1 MTEQAESVVAETET
15 SVETNVEPSVNAESS
30 EADVEAISKE
40 EATVSDVV
48 EEVTAPQVEASQVE
62 TSQVETSQADDVQ
75 AEDTPTDD
83 QATDSVAETPVAEET
98 AAVTVAEAS
107 AVEASTATA
116 EDNASAAE
124 DSSDADASEDDGDDD
139 SRVVKLLS
147 VGQKVPGKVK
157 RITDFGAFVD
167 IGVGRD
173 GLIHISELSVRRVG
187 KVTDMLEENQDIEVW
202 IKKLDRDRNRI
213 SLTLIEP
220 GTKTIRELEK
230 GELVSGTVTR
240 ILPYGAFIDIGIGR
254 DALLHIREM
263 SEGYVARPEDVVAV
277 GDELEARII
286 ELSRRRQRVDLS
298 IKGLRPEPEVEEAP
312 EPEAEAA
319 APEAEEETV
328 VDDFADVEVLSPM
341 ELAFKRAMEAEGIE
355 IKGSNKKKRKRGRQ
369 NRSIQDEII
378 ARTLDVVSDS

>member
-1 MTEQAESVVAETET
+1 MTEQAKSVVTET
-15 SVETNVEPSVNAESS
+15 ETNVESSVETESIQAAAENGV
-30 EADVEAISKE
+30 ADS
-40 EATVSDVV
+40 ATV
-48 EEVTAPQVEASQVE
+48 
-62 TSQVETSQADDVQ
+62 
-75 AEDTPTDD
+75 
-83 QATDSVAETPVAEET
+83 ATETPVAKET
-98 AAVTVAEAS
+98 AESAGSEEIVPAEAELAEAEPAEVES
-107 AVEASTATA
+107 AEVETAIEEVQAEEQPVVEASVTDSADVATA
-116 EDNASAAE
+116 EADATEDASVE
-124 DSSDADASEDDGDDD
+124 DSSDATVDESDEDLDDE

-187 KVTDMLEENQDIEVW
+187 KVTDMLQENQEIEVW

-230 GELVSGTVTR
+230 DELVSGTVTR

-263 SEGYVARPEDVVAV
+263 SEGYVARPEDVVSV
-277 GDELEARII
+277 GEELEARII

-298 IKGLRPEPEVEEAP
+298 IKGLRPELEVE
-312 EPEAEAA
+312 A
-319 APEAEEETV
+319 APEAESEAATPESAKEETV
-328 VDDFADVEVLSPM
+328 DEFADVEVLSPM

-355 IKGSNKKKRKRGRQ
+355 LKDNVKKKRKRGRN
-369 NRSIQDEII
+369 NRSLQDEII
-378 ARTLDVVSDS
+378 ARTLGVVSDS